1 MPSPEDT
8 VELIAAATTWDERV
22 ARLRQ
27 VPQRH
32 GTDEHMAIY
41 AQVAKQLYVPHLG
54 PDFAYVHSSE
64 FYGLAHFH
72 AAYEKVAIATSNFTE
87 VSVRNLAACIQAEP
101 TTLLPLRVI
110 TGLTRNEFAAST
122 ALVAEPLGLKP
133 LSQGKVDSMERSG
146 SHTTIDQAEVAAETI
161 DKIMRG
167 GLFGEPPGNLKSKQ
181 DKPDTLKGW
190 ETVQAYAAGRVP
202 YDVFL
207 HQRHYGGAFRQVLDA
222 TSELRGNLI
231 EDAVEALFTANGIP
245 FIRTG
250 SHNQSEIVDR
260 FEVTV
265 QPAPDFVVYSQPQTL
280 RAMLE
285 CKGANDGGTA
295 RDKALRFE
303 RLHAESVRLGGI
315 PLVAVLGGLGWTRV
329 NDTLGPV
336 IRDCDGRVFSVANLA
351 DMLTVSPFPQLM
363 GLSHVDVDDL
373 YDHSG

>member
-1 MPSPEDT
+1 
-8 VELIAAATTWDERV
+8 
-22 ARLRQ
+22 
-27 VPQRH
+27 
-32 GTDEHMAIY
+32 MAIY

-54 PDFAYVHSSE
+54 PDFAYVHSAE

-190 ETVQAYAAGRVP
+190 ATVQAYAAGRVP

>member
-8 VELIAAATTWDERV
+8 ISLIAAAPTWDERV

-27 VPQRH
+27 IPQKH
-32 GTDEHMAIY
+32 GTDEHSAIY
-41 AQVAKQLYVPHLG
+41 AQVAKQLYVPHLA
-54 PDFAYVHSSE
+54 PDFAYVHSAE
-64 FYGLAHFH
+64 FYELTHFH
-72 AAYEKVAIATSNFTE
+72 AAYEKAAAATSNFTD

-101 TTLLPLRVI
+101 TALLPLRVI
-110 TGLTRNEFAAST
+110 TGLTKSEFAAST

-133 LSQGKVDSMERSG
+133 LSPGKVDSMERSG
-146 SHTTIDQAEVAAETI
+146 THTTIDQAGVAAETI
-161 DKIMRG
+161 DQIMRG
-167 GLFGEPPGNLKSKQ
+167 VLFGEPPGNLKSKQ

-190 ETVQAYAAGRVP
+190 ATVRAYAADRVP

-250 SHNQSEIVDR
+250 SHNQAEIADR

-265 QPAPDFVVYSQPQTL
+265 QPAPDFVVYSPPHTL
-280 RAMLE
+280 MAMLE

-336 IRDCDGRVFSVANLA
+336 IRDCDGRVFSVANLP
-351 DMLTVSPFPQLM
+351 DLLTVTPFPQLIGQM
-363 GLSHVDVDDL
+363 
-373 YDHSG
+373 